1 MIRKLSVAGVVTGC
15 LVAALLTASASFA
28 GTTSVTFKQ
37 MSSDPAPGGQV
48 QVGGHVDGTKDCYDQ
63 RPMQIQRSRA
73 KYGPYH
79 TVDMSTTDSQG
90 DYSKWITAA
99 KHTRWYRSMTKA
111 KPHCGKQGSPY
122 IKIRV
127 QQQ

>member
-1 MIRKLSVAGVVTGC
+1 MNRKFFGAGAVAGC
-15 LVAALLTASASFA
+15 LVTAVFVASAAFA
-28 GTTSVTFKQ
+28 WTTSVTFKQ
-37 MSSDPAPGGQV
+37 MSSDPVPGGQV
-48 QVGGHVDGTKDCYDQ
+48 QVGGHVDGTKDCFAL

-79 TVDMSTTDSQG
+79 TVDTTTTDNQG

-99 KHTRWYRSMTKA
+99 NHTRWYRSMTKA
-111 KPHCGKQGSPY
+111 RPHCGKQGSTY

-127 QQQ
+127 TQ